1 MNSKKLS
8 FATLFVFT
16 TLLVGCGG
24 STTPTNTTN
33 ANAQN
38 ANVAA
43 NSSNPLDTSTKPVA
57 ETTNSA
63 PTLAP
68 VVQAYYEGLKKKDD
82 NAVRAVMSQEFLKA
96 IEADMKDEKRT
107 DLAAYM
113 AEYDTI
119 PEKSVEVRNEKI
131 EGDKAVAEIRG
142 GAYVNWTPFEFVKE
156 NGTWKFTGGSADI
169 QTVQQ
174 TANSNK

>member
-1 MNSKKLS
+1 MI
-8 FATLFVFT
+8 
-16 TLLVGCGG
+16 GCGG
-24 STTPTNTTN
+24 PTTPTNTNSANTN
-33 ANAQN
+33 I
-38 ANVAA
+38 AA
-43 NSSNPLDTSTKPVA
+43 NSSNPLDTAKKPMA
-57 ETTNSA
+57 ETTNNA

-82 NAVRAVMSQEFLKA
+82 NAVRAVMSQEFLKT

-119 PEKSVEVRNEKI
+119 PEKPVEVRNEKI
-131 EGDKAVAEIRG
+131 EGDKGVAEIKG
-142 GAYVNWTPFEFVKE
+142 GAYINWTPFEFVKE

-169 QTVQQ
+169 QNVEP
-174 TANSNK
+174 ASNSGK